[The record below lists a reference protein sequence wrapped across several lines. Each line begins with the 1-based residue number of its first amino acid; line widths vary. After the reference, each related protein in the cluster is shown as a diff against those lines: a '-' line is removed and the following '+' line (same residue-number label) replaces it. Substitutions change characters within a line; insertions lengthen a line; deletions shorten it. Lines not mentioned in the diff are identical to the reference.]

1 MLAIKLTRVR
11 PQPHLIEGLLMAVF
25 RCSKAVLTAW
35 QVKKSIGCF
44 GLLGLLRL
52 GLLLLMHGSL
62 FLDLGHLKGST
73 YSASGSGSPVIFPDR
88 S

>member
-1 MLAIKLTRVR
+1 
-11 PQPHLIEGLLMAVF
+11 MAVF

-62 FLDLGHLKGST
+62 FLDLDLDHLKGT
-73 YSASGSGSPVIFPDR
+73 TFSASESGSPVVF
-88 S
+88 